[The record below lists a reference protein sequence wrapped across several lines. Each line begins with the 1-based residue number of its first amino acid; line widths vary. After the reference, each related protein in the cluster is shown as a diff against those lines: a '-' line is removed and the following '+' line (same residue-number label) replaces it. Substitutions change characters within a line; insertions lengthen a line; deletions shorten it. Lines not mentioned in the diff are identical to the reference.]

1 MIVLLTCATVLAA
14 LGWLTAWM
22 TADQVAGLVAERD
35 AALIRAGDAD
45 ILERKLD
52 AALTNLREAR
62 AAGRVAAAA
71 SLRHAVAA
79 EKAERRAQDAE
90 FATFLALNELDRVD
104 PRPNLGAVGSVALAV
119 TS

>member
-35 AALIRAGDAD
+35 AAD
-45 ILERKLD
+45 ER
-52 AALTNLREAR
+52 TREAR
-62 AAGRVAAAA
+62 ADARNWESAAWV
-71 SLRHAVAA
+71 HQCDA
-79 EKAERRAQDAE
+79 ETESRRANDAE

-104 PRPNLGAVGSVALAV
+104 PRPNLGAVGPVALAV

>member
-1 MIVLLTCATVLAA
+1 MIVLLICATVLAA

-35 AALIRAGDAD
+35 AAD
-45 ILERKLD
+45 ER
-52 AALTNLREAR
+52 TREAR

-79 EKAERRAQDAE
+79 EKAERRANDLETAV
-90 FATFLALNELDRVD
+90 TLAMYELDRVD
-104 PRPNLGAVGSVALAV
+104 PRPNLGAVGPVALVGGA
-119 TS
+119 